1 MGENGAGKSTLV
13 KVLGGVVRRDAGEML
28 VDGESVDF
36 HSPHDARDAGIA
48 VIYQEPTLFPDLS
61 VAENVVMGYHPLGS
75 LKRIDRR
82 AMHKRVQD
90 LLDRLGVRL
99 DPERPVRGLSIADQ
113 QIVEIAKALSFD
125 ARVLIMDEPT
135 AALSGPEVE
144 RLFNVVRTLREQGAA
159 VLFISHRLEEVFA
172 LCDTVTVMRDGAVVH
187 DARIADMT
195 PDEMVR
201 RMVGRELSALFPK
214 QDTTV
219 GSTVLTVHRL
229 TREGV
234 FFDISFDVRAGE
246 IVALAG
252 LVGAGRSEV
261 ARAIFGIDRA
271 DAGHVEV
278 DGRRLPAGKPAAA
291 MRAGV
296 GFVPEDRRQQGLVM
310 DLSIARNTSLTRL
323 GALSKGG
330 LIRSAAENALASEWG
345 TKLQLKYHRL
355 DDPVGTLSGGNQQK
369 VVLGKWLATKPKVL
383 IVDEPTR
390 GIDVGT
396 KAEVHRLLS
405 ELAGQ
410 GVAVLMISSELP
422 EVLGM
427 ADRVLVMYEGRLTAE
442 LSRAEA
448 DEESVIRAATGQ
460 LERGRRVSVAAVEG
474 ARARRLTEWVFR
486 VRELGIVVVL
496 ALLIVVTG
504 ILEPRFLEA
513 ASLRNLALNASIFA
527 ILAAGQTLVLITRNV
542 DLSVGSVLGLAAFMA
557 GDLLSKNPG
566 MPLPLVFVLGMAL
579 GAACGLLNGV
589 LTTWGR
595 VPALVVTLGT
605 LYAFRGLCFLW
616 TDGRQV
622 NAETLPDAF
631 LNIGTDSI
639 LGVPYMVLI
648 ALVVILIV
656 GQWLRDYRAGRELYA
671 IGSNPDGAR
680 LAGVRSDRRVLT
692 AFVLAGALAG
702 LGGVL
707 FTARFGTVDATAGVG
722 YELTVIAAAVVG
734 GVAIFGGTGS
744 VYGAALG
751 ALLLGTITSSL
762 IVLRVQAFW
771 QLAAIGALLL
781 VAIAFD
787 RLVALRVEAALR
799 RRSARRAG

>member
-1 MGENGAGKSTLV
+1 
-13 KVLGGVVRRDAGEML
+13 
-28 VDGESVDF
+28 
-36 HSPHDARDAGIA
+36 
-48 VIYQEPTLFPDLS
+48 
-61 VAENVVMGYHPLGS
+61 
-75 LKRIDRR
+75 
-82 AMHKRVQD
+82 
-90 LLDRLGVRL
+90 
-99 DPERPVRGLSIADQ
+99 
-113 QIVEIAKALSFD
+113 
-125 ARVLIMDEPT
+125 
-135 AALSGPEVE
+135 
-144 RLFNVVRTLREQGAA
+144 
-159 VLFISHRLEEVFA
+159 
-172 LCDTVTVMRDGAVVH
+172 
-187 DARIADMT
+187 
-195 PDEMVR
+195 
-201 RMVGRELSALFPK
+201 
-214 QDTTV
+214 
-219 GSTVLTVHRL
+219 
-229 TREGV
+229 
-234 FFDISFDVRAGE
+234 
-246 IVALAG
+246 
-252 LVGAGRSEV
+252 
-261 ARAIFGIDRA
+261 
-271 DAGHVEV
+271 
-278 DGRRLPAGKPAAA
+278 
-291 MRAGV
+291 
-296 GFVPEDRRQQGLVM
+296 
-310 DLSIARNTSLTRL
+310 
-323 GALSKGG
+323 
-330 LIRSAAENALASEWG
+330 
-345 TKLQLKYHRL
+345 
-355 DDPVGTLSGGNQQK
+355 
-369 VVLGKWLATKPKVL
+369 
-383 IVDEPTR
+383 
-390 GIDVGT
+390 
-396 KAEVHRLLS
+396 
-405 ELAGQ
+405 
-410 GVAVLMISSELP
+410 MISSELP

-442 LSRAEA
+442 LSRDEA

-460 LERGRRVSVAAVEG
+460 LSEGSVSVATVEG
-474 ARARRLTEWVFR
+474 ARARRLTERVFR

-496 ALLIVVTG
+496 ALLILVTG

-734 GVAIFGGTGS
+734 GVAIFGGVGS

-771 QLAAIGALLL
+771 QLAAVGALLL

-787 RLVALRVEAALR
+787 RLVAVRVEAALR